1 MGTEGEKKEV
11 SAISVIYI
19 LTVLIVLISFLFAM
33 NGDRSKPSVA
43 TTTPFK
49 LRPHTLSMFLAWK
62 NLAILGL
69 ALGYNML
76 YLRNVH
82 THIV

>member
-1 MGTEGEKKEV
+1 
-11 SAISVIYI
+11 
-19 LTVLIVLISFLFAM
+19 M
-33 NGDRSKPSVA
+33 NGDRSKPSVV
-43 TTTPFK
+43 TTIPFK

-62 NLAILGL
+62 DLAILGL